1 MEELITFLRI
11 MYRLWCKI
19 MEFIFNKF
27 QDRASAFIII
37 IIIII
42 VVSIYANV
50 VPDGKV
56 KKNSTQLRGYK
67 LRFSELRYEHDRAI
81 HTQ

>member
-1 MEELITFLRI
+1 MD
-11 MYRLWCKI
+11 
-19 MEFIFNKF
+19 FIFNKF
-27 QDRASAFIII
+27 QDRARAFIV

-42 VVSIYANV
+42 VASIYANV
-50 VPDGKV
+50 VPDGKEKK

-67 LRFSELRYEHDRAI
+67 LRFSELRYGHDKAI

>member
-1 MEELITFLRI
+1 MTFLGI
-11 MYRLWCKI
+11 MYRSWWKI
-19 MEFIFNKF
+19 MDFIFNKF
-27 QDRASAFIII
+27 QDRARAFIV

-42 VVSIYANV
+42 VASIYANV
-50 VPDGKV
+50 VPDGKEKKK

-67 LRFSELRYEHDRAI
+67 LRFSELRYGHDKAI